1 MARYRA
7 RQALFAVSR
16 GYTLNERLAENR
28 SELADFMFRRQID
41 PVFTIQSPP
50 VKLLSHVNRRD
61 EGLVKESIVDGI
73 KGIEAVFASSRDI
86 GTDVTEDMGTL

>member
-41 PVFTIQSPP
+41 PVFTIHSPP
-50 VKLLSHVNRRD
+50 IAPWRRHLPKMLLTRYCRR
-61 EGLVKESIVDGI
+61 
-73 KGIEAVFASSRDI
+73 RP
-86 GTDVTEDMGTL
+86 T